1 MIHVHIKNQ
10 SFTIVPMKTQIGIKH
25 KAPPMALP
33 ISLKL
38 VTLTD
43 VYFSVHKIHSL
54 LKSVFQ
60 HKQMKMQLLLPHI
73 SESDTD

>member
-1 MIHVHIKNQ
+1 
-10 SFTIVPMKTQIGIKH
+10 MKTQIGIKH

-43 VYFSVHKIHSL
+43 VYFRTQNSFTIKICVSA
-54 LKSVFQ
+54 
-60 HKQMKMQLLLPHI
+60 
-73 SESDTD
+73 

>member
-43 VYFSVHKIHSL
+43 VYFRTQNSFTIKICVSA
-54 LKSVFQ
+54 
-60 HKQMKMQLLLPHI
+60 
-73 SESDTD
+73 

>member
-25 KAPPMALP
+25 KAPPMDLL

-43 VYFSVHKIHSL
+43 VYFRTHTSFTIKICVSAY
-54 LKSVFQ
+54 
-60 HKQMKMQLLLPHI
+60 
-73 SESDTD
+73 TDENAASTALYFGI